1 MTEPSPLS
9 FFGPGLDPGP
19 SFVELARQV
28 RPSILPGGG
37 LDGALRDATPF
48 LATEV
53 PHGTTVL
60 AIRYAHGVLMAGD
73 RRATA
78 GYTIANRR
86 IEKVFPADDLSG
98 VAIAGAAGPAVEL
111 VKLFQVQLEHY
122 EKVQGETL
130 SLDGK
135 ANQLAQLVRA
145 NLPAAM
151 QGFVVVPL
159 FAGYDDRR
167 AVGRVFSYDVTGGRY
182 EEADYQSQGSGSV
195 HARNWIKAA
204 WREGMTADEATTLA
218 IRALFAAADEDV
230 ATGGPDLVRRIFPTV
245 ARISGDGYQELDE
258 AAIEALAQQALN
270 GPERGGNGT

>member
-9 FFGPGLDPGP
+9 FFGAGLDPGP
-19 SFVELARQV
+19 SFVELVRQV
-28 RPSILPGGG
+28 RPSILPGGAIAG
-37 LDGALRDATPF
+37 FDGATPF
-48 LATEV
+48 GADV
-53 PHGTTVL
+53 PHGTTVI
-60 AIRYAHGVLMAGD
+60 AIRYDGGVVMAGD

-78 GYTIANRR
+78 GYTIASRR
-86 IEKVFPADDLSG
+86 IEKVFAADELSG

-122 EKVQGETL
+122 EKVQGDMLTL
-130 SLDGK
+130 EGK
-135 ANQLAQLVRA
+135 ANQLSQLVRA

-159 FAGYDDRR
+159 FAGYDERR
-167 AVGRVFSYDVTGGRY
+167 ERGRVFSYDVTGGRY
-182 EEADYQSQGSGSV
+182 EETDFQTQGSGSV

-204 WREGMTADEATTLA
+204 WREDLSADEAARLA

-245 ARISGDGYQELDE
+245 ARIDTNGY
-258 AAIEALAQQALN
+258 EALSDDAIVALAEAEL
-270 GPERGGNGT
+270 GGAERGGAAS

>member
-19 SFVELARQV
+19 SFVELVRQV
-28 RPSILPGGG
+28 RPSILPGGV

-48 LATEV
+48 LASEV

-60 AIRYAHGVLMAGD
+60 AIRYAHGVVMAGD

-122 EKVQGETL
+122 EKVQGDTL
-130 SLDGK
+130 SLEGK

-167 AVGRVFSYDVTGGRY
+167 SLGRVFSYDVTGGRY
-182 EEADYQSQGSGSV
+182 EEADYTSQGSGSV
-195 HARNWIKAA
+195 HARNWIKAG
-204 WREGMTADEATTLA
+204 WHSDMSADDTVALA

-230 ATGGPDLVRRIFPTV
+230 ATGGPDLVRRIFPLIAV
-245 ARISGDGYQELDE
+245 IDADGYRALTDDDVEAMSQEL
-258 AAIEALAQQALN
+258 LG
-270 GPERGGNGT
+270 GPERGGRS

>member
-19 SFVELARQV
+19 SFVELLRQV
-28 RPSILPGGG
+28 RPSVLPGG
-37 LDGALRDATPF
+37 ALGDAGRDAVPL
-48 LATEV
+48 LASDV

-60 AIRYAHGVLMAGD
+60 ALRYSNGVVMAGD

-78 GYTIANRR
+78 GYMIANRR
-86 IEKVFPADDLSG
+86 IEKVFPADELSG

-122 EKVQGETL
+122 EKVQGDTL
-130 SLDGK
+130 SLEGK

-167 AVGRVFSYDVTGGRY
+167 EVGRVFSYDVTGGRY
-182 EEADYQSQGSGSV
+182 EEADYTSQGSGSV

-204 WREGMTADEATTLA
+204 WREGMTADDATTLA

-245 ARISGDGYQELDE
+245 ARISGDGYQQLDE
-258 AAIEALAQQALN
+258 ATVEALAQQALN
-270 GPERGGNGT
+270 GPERGGDGS